1 MSALGLL
8 GIGTAV
14 SGLFSGLSNAYSANQ
29 SYKAQLA
36 ANEGNMELAKYS
48 YSKDLE
54 QWNRQN
60 EYNSPSAQMQRYAD
74 AGLNPNLI
82 YGSGTAS
89 AGNASSSPSFN
100 APTLQPAT
108 KRAPDYGA
116 ILGDSLAMF
125 NNLRSVQKDL
135 QIRDADIAIKSKTLD
150 KLDAE
155 INNINSQANYNRVRS
170 IVGDWDSK
178 LKEQSYGFN
187 SHYNPISLAYLSSK
201 ARNEAL
207 NSSVISENIQ
217 NLQQQRQ
224 LLGASYEQIKAQTEN
239 TIAHTAY
246 TRNQNRFLLA
256 SFQKQLSVLD
266 NNIKLGLA
274 QLEGLKHAGAIA
286 DMEKDM
292 TEYKHDTMFK
302 DWEYYRRHDKKYDAH
317 PSFDSYMLST
327 YDAMWEKFGRFLHN
341 IF

>member
-135 QIRDADIAIKSKTLD
+135 ELRDADIDIKRKTID

-155 INNINSQANYNRVRS
+155 INNINSQADYNRVRS

-178 LKEQSYGFN
+178 LKGQLYEHQTSYYPIMRNLYTQYANNANITATTLAEKAENLVQERQLIQAQIKSISQSTELTKAQKEFLTKSMVFRLNILNHQEQYEL
-187 SHYNPISLAYLSSK
+187 YKSLTSEKDYKIYDNTGIKPSDLSSSEIGSLF
-201 ARNEAL
+201 R
-207 NSSVISENIQ
+207 VI
-217 NLQQQRQ
+217 LRW
-224 LLGASYEQIKAQTEN
+224 
-239 TIAHTAY
+239 
-246 TRNQNRFLLA
+246 
-256 SFQKQLSVLD
+256 
-266 NNIKLGLA
+266 
-274 QLEGLKHAGAIA
+274 AG
-286 DMEKDM
+286 
-292 TEYKHDTMFK
+292 
-302 DWEYYRRHDKKYDAH
+302 
-317 PSFDSYMLST
+317 
-327 YDAMWEKFGRFLHN
+327 GN
-341 IF
+341 